1 MIISISA
8 NAYSL
13 LRDHIR
19 PDNVGYS
26 PVITATKISSS
37 VNGVAEFWIDCGK
50 SEAESYL
57 AIARKN
63 ILLRKREIEQ
73 AIVHAWQCEKRPH

>member
-8 NAYSL
+8 DAYSL
-13 LRDHIR
+13 LCDHIL

-26 PVITATKISSS
+26 PLITATQVSTS
-37 VNGVAEFWIDCGK
+37 VNGAAEFWIDCSE

-57 AIARKN
+57 VIARINLPQLKT
-63 ILLRKREIEQ
+63 EIEQ
-73 AIVHAWQCEKRPH
+73 AIVQARHLH